1 MKHIRIHK
9 PRTLGSNDS
18 VAVDAKEMRLFAVNA
33 GSDSVSMFKIKPG
46 GITLADTSPSAGQ
59 YPVSLAVNG
68 DTVYVLNAQ
77 SNSVARFAITNG
89 HLSYQQTCA
98 LPAAPRPL
106 DPPYPATAGHSEQP
120 VATEAPGQ
128 IGLSPDGKHLVVVA
142 KEGSVLTG
150 FPSARP
156 RATARSTSTAPGRT
170 AP

>member
-68 DTVYVLNAQ
+68 DTVYVLNSE
-77 SNSVARFAITNG
+77 SNSVTRLVVANG
-89 HLSYQQTCA
+89 HLRNQQTCA
-98 LPAAPRPL
+98 LPAAPHP
-106 DPPYPATAGHSEQP
+106 
-120 VATEAPGQ
+120 
-128 IGLSPDGKHLVVVA
+128 
-142 KEGSVLTG
+142 
-150 FPSARP
+150 
-156 RATARSTSTAPGRT
+156 
-170 AP
+170 